1 MTAILEISPG
11 QIQQL
16 PILEIP
22 DFGAGF
28 PKTSNSFWVNSTAS
42 LSGKTGAETTP
53 RPFWGKLVLKSP
65 DGSSERILDGLY
77 LEGFIENTTVSYD
90 NDRQAIAARVHL
102 AIDLKTRKA
111 QLNVK
116 TRLGGSLAR
125 QCLESLRFQQ
135 ALERG
140 GTLSVL
146 AQPEGVREYL
156 EFFRQEMPIGE
167 CSSETVRGIRILED
181 IIKIESK
188 MNLLLRIP
196 PRDLP
201 PDEIRA
207 IHETAQIVTT
217 GELTQTAKGII
228 TMQANREFIENTLKF
243 CQPDV
248 PFALQ
253 GNLEYTAFILDKT
266 LPLGKV
272 EMLCLPA
279 ILASEEFNAL
289 QNAHRKLEAGE
300 TVPIHFNIPEDGKV
314 QWTYPEWKEK
324 RDLPPDVE
332 KEALRERISKVVG
345 KYSSILS
352 SSDEFAARK
361 NEEFNIEQRR
371 YTESEA

>member
-42 LSGKTGAETTP
+42 LSGKTGAEPTP

-77 LEGFIENTTVSYD
+77 LEGFTENTTVSYD

-125 QCLESLRFQQ
+125 QCLESLRFQET
-135 ALERG
+135 LERG
-140 GTLSVL
+140 GTLLVL
-146 AQPEGVREYL
+146 AQPENSDEFL
-156 EFFRQEMPIGE
+156 ELFQQEMPIGE
-167 CSSETVRGIRILED
+167 CSSETVREIQILED
-181 IIKIESK
+181 IIKIESR

-196 PRDLP
+196 TRDLP
-201 PDEIRA
+201 IEEIRE
-207 IHETAQIVTT
+207 IRETAQIVTT
-217 GELTQTAKGII
+217 GELIQSAKGI
-228 TMQANREFIENTLKF
+228 TLQANREFVEKTLKY
-243 CQPDV
+243 CEPDV
-248 PFALQ
+248 PFALS
-253 GNLEYTAFILDKT
+253 GTLNHTAHILDET
-266 LPLGKV
+266 LELGKV
-272 EMLCLPA
+272 EIHCLPA
-279 ILASEEFNAL
+279 VLTAQDFNAL
-289 QNAHRKLEAGE
+289 QRIQNELEAEE
-300 TVPIHFNIPEDGKV
+300 TTPIHFNVPEGGSIH
-314 QWTYPEWKEK
+314 WTYPEWKEK

-332 KEALRERISKVVG
+332 KEALRERIAKVVG

-361 NEEFNIEQRR
+361 NEEFDIEQRR
-371 YTESEA
+371 YAESEA

>member
-1 MTAILEISPG
+1 MHPPLQISPG
-11 QIQQL
+11 LVPQL

-22 DFGAGF
+22 DFGVGF

-42 LSGKTGAETTP
+42 LSGKTGAEPTP

-65 DGSSERILDGLY
+65 NGSSEKILDGLY
-77 LEGFIENTTVSYD
+77 LEGFIENTGVSYD

-111 QLNVK
+111 RLNVK

-146 AQPEGVREYL
+146 AQPEGASEYL
-156 EFFRQEMPIGE
+156 ELFRQEMPIGE
-167 CSSETVRGIRILED
+167 CSSETVREIRILED

-188 MNLLLRIP
+188 MNLLLQIP

-201 PDEIRA
+201 IEEIRA
-207 IHETAQIVTT
+207 IQEIAQIVTT
-217 GELTQTAKGII
+217 GELVQTAKGI
-228 TMQANREFIENTLKF
+228 TLQANREFVENTLNH
-243 CQPDV
+243 CRPET
-248 PFALQ
+248 PFLLC
-253 GNLEYTAFILDKT
+253 GEFEGTVFLLDKT
-266 LPLGKV
+266 VVLGKALM
-272 EMLCLPA
+272 ECENAFLTADDFQELRK
-279 ILASEEFNAL
+279 IHGELGSDEEIS
-289 QNAHRKLEAGE
+289 
-300 TVPIHFNIPEDGKV
+300 IHFRVSEGGEV
-314 QWTYPEWKEK
+314 HWTYPEWKEK

-332 KEALRERISKVVG
+332 KEALRDRISKVVG

-352 SSDEFAARK
+352 SSEEFSARK
-361 NEEFNIEQRR
+361 REEARFENRR
-371 YTESEA
+371 FQEGDE